1 MLAFA
6 EMEVSRHNRIS
17 IDPARKD
24 AWGIPAARVECAHSK
39 KDGLQILAMN
49 QVMSELAAAARLKA
63 EDPFQEH
70 PIKRMVFSALRS
82 VVLSPTGAF
91 WPGASIHETG
101 GAAMGEDPGSSV
113 LNKYNQCWEA
123 PNILVCDGASFP
135 RAGFQYPTLTIMAQ
149 TARACEHLVASRR
162 ETRSPAPAHAAF

>member
-6 EMEVSRHNRIS
+6 EMEVSRLNRIS
-17 IDPARKD
+17 IDPVRKD

-39 KDGLQILAMN
+39 KDVLQIHAMK
-49 QVMSELAAAARLKA
+49 QVMSELAEAARLKP
-63 EDPFQEH
+63 EGPFQEY
-70 PIKRMVFSALRS
+70 PIKRMAFSALQS
-82 VVLSPTGAF
+82 MVLSPTGAF

-113 LNKYNQCWEA
+113 LDKFNQCWDV

-149 TARACEHLVASRR
+149 TARACEHLVASKG
-162 ETRSPAPAHAAF
+162 ETRSPAPAHAAL